1 MNQESYKELKERFK
15 EIAIYSSTSA
25 LLGWDQETNIPKN
38 GLNYRA
44 EQCAF
49 LGAKAHSLFI
59 DPKVNEWISSCE
71 NNSKISDPYELAN
84 IREWRWSY
92 DRGQNLSPEFVA
104 ESEKVRSL
112 AMPAWSEARSQNDFE
127 IFRPH
132 LEKIVDI
139 NRKKTEIYGFE
150 SHPYD
155 ALLEGFERGATTKS
169 IEELFEALKKPL
181 REIGEV
187 AKNKS
192 YDVPANIIN
201 SDYTI
206 ESQMAFNREVAK
218 SFGFDFDA
226 GRIDTAVH
234 PFCSGLAPGDTR
246 MTTRYD
252 EANFMSSL
260 YGILHETGHGLYEQ
274 GLPIEHFSCPVGKA
288 VSLGIHESQSRLWEN
303 HVGRSR
309 GFWEKWYPRAEEIFP
324 SIKQIGFDAVLGY
337 CHRSEPSH
345 IRVEADEATYDLHII
360 LRFEIERDLIS
371 GDLKVV
377 DLPEAW
383 NAKFE
388 EFFGIKVKTFA
399 DGCLQD
405 IHWSM
410 GAIGYFPTY
419 TLGNLAAAQIFNRAI
434 TDCPEIKACSSEECY
449 QSLLSWLRLN
459 IHSKGS
465 LFLPNDLIKEVT
477 GEELSAKYHLDHLRN
492 RYC

>member
-1 MNQESYKELKERFK
+1 MIQKEYNELKERFK
-15 EIAIYSSTSA
+15 EIAIYTSTSA
-25 LLGWDQETNIPKN
+25 LLGWDQETNIPKK

-59 DPKVNEWISSCE
+59 DPKVNEWIALCE
-71 NNSKISDPYELAN
+71 NNSDISDPHELAN
-84 IREWRWSY
+84 LREWRWSY

-104 ESEKVRSL
+104 DSEKIRSL
-112 AMPAWSEARSQNDFE
+112 AMPAWAEARNQNDFDV
-127 IFRPH
+127 FRPH
-132 LEKIVDI
+132 LEKIVEV
-139 NRKKTEIYGFE
+139 NRKKADIYGFD

-169 IEELFEALKKPL
+169 IGDLFEDLKTTLK
-181 REIGEV
+181 EIGEL
-187 AKNKS
+187 ARNKS
-192 YDVPANIIN
+192 NHVAVDLIDG
-201 SDYTI
+201 DYTT
-206 ESQMAFNREVAK
+206 ESQMVFNREVAE
-218 SFGFDFDA
+218 SFGFDFEA

-234 PFCSGLAPGDTR
+234 PFCSGIAPGDTR

-252 EANFMSSL
+252 RLNFMSSL
-260 YGILHETGHGLYEQ
+260 YGVLHETGHGLYEQ
-274 GLPIEHFSCPVGKA
+274 GLPEEHFTCPVGKA

-303 HVGRSR
+303 HVGRSL

-324 SIKQIGFDAVLGY
+324 SIKEIGFGNIIDF
-337 CHRSEPSH
+337 CHRSEPSY

-371 GDLKVV
+371 GELEVV
-377 DLPEAW
+377 DLPDAW

-388 EFFGIKVKTFA
+388 EFFGTKVEKIS

-419 TLGNLAAAQIFNRAI
+419 TLGNLAAAQIFNKAKI
-434 TDCPEIKACSSEECY
+434 DCPEIESCSTNECY
-449 QSLLSWLRLN
+449 KILLDWLRKN
-459 IHSKGS
+459 IHTKGS
-465 LFLPNDLIKEVT
+465 LLLPKDLIKEVT
-477 GEELSAKYHLDHLRN
+477 GEELSAKYHLDHLRQ
-492 RYC
+492 RYS